1 MSEREHILRVNA
13 TYDLAVHV
21 GDRVRRGERLSAGT
35 EDKLLTAPVSGTV
48 RRIDFDPASHEF
60 RVVIAAEV

>member
-21 GDRVRRGERLSAGT
+21 GDRLRRGERLSMGS
-35 EDKLLTAPVSGTV
+35 EDELLTAPVSGTV
-48 RRIDFDPASHEF
+48 TRIDFDPASHEF
-60 RVVIAAEV
+60 TIAIAAED

>member
-21 GDRVRRGERLSAGT
+21 GDRVRKGERLSMGPT
-35 EDKLLTAPVSGTV
+35 DELLTAPVSGTV

-60 RVVIAAEV
+60 TIAIALED